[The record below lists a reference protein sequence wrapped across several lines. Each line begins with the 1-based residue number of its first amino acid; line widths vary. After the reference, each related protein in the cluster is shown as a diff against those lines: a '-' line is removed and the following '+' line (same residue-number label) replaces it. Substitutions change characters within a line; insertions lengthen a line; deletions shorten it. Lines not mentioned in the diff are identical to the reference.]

1 MKQLK
6 IKVLNINYYWNI
18 QIEGQPIIPAP
29 DYYTSRISEMLHT
42 ILEQSLSFIP
52 HILKDFLDFLEQLD
66 TTCSED
72 TLLSSC
78 DAKSLYTNVHQ
89 DVF

>member
-1 MKQLK
+1 
-6 IKVLNINYYWNI
+6 
-18 QIEGQPIIPAP
+18 
-29 DYYTSRISEMLHT
+29 MLHI
-42 ILEQSLSFIP
+42 ILEPSLSFIP

-66 TTCSED
+66 TTRSED

-78 DAKSLYTNVHQ
+78 DVKSLYTNVHQ